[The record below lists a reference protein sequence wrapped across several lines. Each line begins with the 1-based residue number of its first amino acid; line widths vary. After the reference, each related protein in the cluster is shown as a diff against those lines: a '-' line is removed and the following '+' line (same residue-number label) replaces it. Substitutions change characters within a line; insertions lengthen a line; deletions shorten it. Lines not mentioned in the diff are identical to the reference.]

1 MADDDDDEG
10 GFPPARMSSVL
21 RTRTRANDLEAAG
34 GRGGRPLRSGAEAGC
49 GLAKGG
55 GGAAKEEEERPA
67 VEVETSFAETAAA
80 VKVAAAVNVEKA
92 LLLPSAAA
100 AVAIAAPRST
110 RVASSRAFLRGGAGA
125 ARRPGRASGVT
136 SGREE
141 EEFRPLPSSK
151 RRGRG
156 TAAVAVE
163 EGAII
168 GCWLWWKL
176 PEAAAAPATAA
187 ASAP

>member
-1 MADDDDDEG
+1 
-10 GFPPARMSSVL
+10 MSSVL

-67 VEVETSFAETAAA
+67 VKVETSFAETAAA

-141 EEFRPLPSSK
+141 EEEFRPLPSSK

-163 EGAII
+163 GANII

-176 PEAAAAPATAA
+176 PEAAAAPVTAA